1 MWNVSLTTASARA
14 NARSASPIEC
24 VKPTP
29 TLVPHSGWTSGL
41 PASAAWSIS
50 TTGGSGSQSTS
61 ISSTASS
68 ARSGLSATT
77 IATISPTWRAR
88 SRQRAHWGAWRTSNL
103 TTAASPGGTAPKSG
117 KGFIQRSTAANVRTR
132 TTPGA
137 AAAAAVRMLLM
148 TAWACGERR
157 KAAWS
162 MPGIARSSTK
172 RPSPRR
178 NRGSSRRFTDAPKY
192 FAPMARPARDYTPA
206 FRAWNRA
213 LSSLAHSRSR
223 RRLPMVRRSI
233 VLVALVLAALVAVT
247 LPAQSQAPIKIGVI
261 EPLSGPVAASGNYI
275 RMGAEIARDWIN
287 AKGGVNGRKVD
298 LLIEDNKSD
307 PKEAASA
314 AEKLIVRDKVPA
326 IMGAWGS
333 SMTLAAMPKLEEY
346 GVPMVVE
353 TSSAASITKRG
364 NPWIFRISPPSE
376 MEALGLEQ
384 YVDKLGVKQADFLA
398 VNTDWGRGSVT
409 AFGDMLKKKGAAVGA
424 AEFMEQAATDMNAQI
439 TKIKS
444 TNGYTLFLT
453 TAVEQ
458 ITLVL
463 KQGREHRLTRKVI
476 TTGGSS
482 SPSQLIKQSGAAAEG
497 SYHIVFFM
505 PWFPEAM
512 PDGRLAKAFVDEWA
526 KRGHPFE
533 GLTEGFR
540 GHDGIATI
548 AEAIRLAGK
557 DEAAAVRDALWKVS
571 LMGVNGPIKFEKDG
585 PAGKESGQSR
595 PSIFVVQIRDGKV
608 ALPDF
613 LAKK

>member
-1 MWNVSLTTASARA
+1 MRMRW
-14 NARSASPIEC
+14 
-24 VKPTP
+24 
-29 TLVPHSGWTSGL
+29 
-41 PASAAWSIS
+41 
-50 TTGGSGSQSTS
+50 
-61 ISSTASS
+61 
-68 ARSGLSATT
+68 
-77 IATISPTWRAR
+77 
-88 SRQRAHWGAWRTSNL
+88 
-103 TTAASPGGTAPKSG
+103 
-117 KGFIQRSTAANVRTR
+117 
-132 TTPGA
+132 
-137 AAAAAVRMLLM
+137 AV
-148 TAWACGERR
+148 
-157 KAAWS
+157 
-162 MPGIARSSTK
+162 
-172 RPSPRR
+172 
-178 NRGSSRRFTDAPKY
+178 
-192 FAPMARPARDYTPA
+192 
-206 FRAWNRA
+206 
-213 LSSLAHSRSR
+213 
-223 RRLPMVRRSI
+223 
-233 VLVALVLAALVAVT
+233 VLVLLAGAALVA
-247 LPAQSQAPIKIGVI
+247 AGAAESQAPIKIGVI
-261 EPLSGPVAASGNYI
+261 QPLSGSVAASGNYV

-287 AKGGVNGRKVD
+287 ARGGVGGRKIE

-326 IMGAWGS
+326 LMGAWGS

-376 MEALGLEQ
+376 MEALGLER
-384 YVDKLGVKQADFLA
+384 YLGALKVKKADFLA
-398 VNTDWGRGSVT
+398 VNTDWGRGAVT
-409 AFGDMLKKKGAAVGA
+409 AFGDVLKKHNVAVGA
-424 AEFMEQAATDMNAQI
+424 TEYMDQAATDMNAQI
-439 TKIKS
+439 TKVKG
-444 TNGYTLFLT
+444 TGGDTLFLT

-463 KQGREHRLTRKVI
+463 KQSQEQRLARRII

-482 SPSQLIKQSGAAAEG
+482 SPTQLIKQAGAAAEG

-512 PDGRLAKAFVDEWA
+512 PDGKLAKAFVDEWT

-548 AEAIRLAGK
+548 AEAIRVAGK
-557 DEAAAVRDALWKVS
+557 DEPKAIREALWKVS

-595 PSIFVVQIRDGKV
+595 PSIFVVQIKGGKV

-613 LAKK
+613 VAKK